1 MKFDLEEVDI
11 LAIGAHPDDV
21 EIGMGGTIAKHI
33 GLGYSV
39 GILDLTQG
47 ELGANGTP
55 QERIEEGN
63 AAKEILGCQFRHNL
77 KLTDGGV
84 EHSKENVALL
94 VNFIKCCKPKLV
106 FAPYYL
112 DKHPDHVACGKLTEE
127 SIFMSTVN
135 KFLPHNNTHQV
146 QQLLF
151 YAVNP
156 QVPPSLIVDISHH
169 YEIKKRAVLAHK
181 SQFIKRELSVET
193 EINKWNGFP
202 EKLTL
207 RDRYLGMQ
215 INADYG
221 EGFVVKI
228 PVPANNLFEL
238 WRGKK

>member
-1 MKFDLEEVDI
+1 MDLNLEEVDI

-21 EIGMGGTIAKHI
+21 EIGMGGTIAKHT

-55 QERIEEGN
+55 QERMEEGN
-63 AAKEILGCQFRHNL
+63 KAKEILGCHFRYNF
-77 KLTDGGV
+77 KLPDGGLV
-84 EHSKENVALL
+84 HNKDNVSLL
-94 VNFIKCCKPKLV
+94 VELIRCCKPRLV

-135 KFLPHNNTHQV
+135 KFLPHKNTHRV

-156 QVPPSLIVDISHH
+156 QVPPSLIVDISDY

-181 SQFIKRELSVET
+181 SQFLKGELSVET

-202 EKLTL
+202 DKLAL

-221 EGFVVKI
+221 EGFVVNF
-228 PVPANNLFEL
+228 PLPANNLFEI
-238 WRGKK
+238 WRGKQ